1 MLIVGL
7 GNPGAEYEKTRHNV
21 GFRVVEMLA
30 ANIGVS
36 VCRKGYK
43 SLWGKGKINNKDIFL
58 AKPQTFVNLSGES
71 VLALLKGLNIDLA
84 SLLIVHDD
92 LDLPFGEVRVK
103 KSGGSGGHNGLRSI
117 INILGTGDF
126 GRIRIG
132 IGRPPGRQDPAVY
145 VLKPFT
151 KAQREEVEFAV
162 KNASDAALAVV
173 KDGYKI
179 AMNEFNRR

>member
-7 GNPGAEYEKTRHNV
+7 GNPGIEYEKTRHNV
-21 GFRVVEMLA
+21 GFKVVEMLA
-30 ANIGVS
+30 NTLGVS

-43 SLWGKGKINNKDIFL
+43 SLWGKGKINNKDVFL

-71 VLALLKGLNIDLA
+71 VFALLKGLNIDPA
-84 SLLIVHDD
+84 SLLIIHDD

-126 GRIRIG
+126 GRIRVG

-151 KAQREEVEFAV
+151 KGQREEAEFAV
-162 KNASDAALAVV
+162 KNASDAALAIV
-173 KDGYKI
+173 KDGYEVV
-179 AMNEFNRR
+179 MNEFNRG